1 VNYHRWPI
9 CAPACEC
16 GSKLQLPVY
25 RFLREPLIR
34 QFGSDW
40 YEELELV
47 YQNWKN
53 PDQGSV

>member
-1 VNYHRWPI
+1 
-9 CAPACEC
+9 
-16 GSKLQLPVY
+16 VY

-53 PDQGSV
+53 PDQDSV